1 MWRLWEPL
9 EATVRASSSATSKAS
24 VEPSKAKDRGGKQ
37 ANSETKEKDDK
48 TKVVNSTD
56 VIVTQEEPEKTVFI
70 GAEVVTNASAVDAV
84 RNILSTVEVSMPSP
98 IVAPRKS
105 FTNFSGTETGGGK
118 VVSKKHL
125 NPDEVEAVPEFME
138 KEATESHDDRKAME
152 VGSPV
157 LGPSEK
163 VKSSE
168 ETVNVDKDDSTE
180 DKADTRPRPT
190 TQTKVIDTIKDDSST
205 TATATKAKVVS
216 SADDKIEKEEET
228 SERTTRTNAREDP
241 ELENFEGLRFIKN

>member
-1 MWRLWEPL
+1 M
-9 EATVRASSSATSKAS
+9 
-24 VEPSKAKDRGGKQ
+24 
-37 ANSETKEKDDK
+37 
-48 TKVVNSTD
+48 STQLID
-56 VIVTQEEPEKTVFI
+56 VIVTQEEPEKTLFI

-98 IVAPRKS
+98 IVASRKS
-105 FTNFSGTETGGGK
+105 FTNFSEAETVGGK

-125 NPDEVEAVPEFME
+125 NPDEVEAVPESME
-138 KEATESHDDRKAME
+138 KEATESHDDQKAME
-152 VGSPV
+152 VGTPV
-157 LGPSEK
+157 PGPSKK
-163 VKSSE
+163 VKSS
-168 ETVNVDKDDSTE
+168 KDDSTE

-205 TATATKAKVVS
+205 TATATATKAKVVS
-216 SADDKIEKEEET
+216 SADDKIDKEEET

>member
-1 MWRLWEPL
+1 MSTQLSLSHKRSLRRPSLSEPSWSPRHRLWTP
-9 EATVRASSSATSKAS
+9 SGISSALSKS
-24 VEPSKAKDRGGKQ
+24 RCLLLSWLQ
-37 ANSETKEKDDK
+37 EKISQ
-48 TKVVNSTD
+48 TF
-56 VIVTQEEPEKTVFI
+56 Q
-70 GAEVVTNASAVDAV
+70 
-84 RNILSTVEVSMPSP
+84 
-98 IVAPRKS
+98 
-105 FTNFSGTETGGGK
+105 ETGGGK
-118 VVSKKHL
+118 VVSKKQSL
-125 NPDEVEAVPEFME
+125 NPDEVEAVSESIE
-138 KEATESHDDRKAME
+138 KEATEIHDDQKAME

-157 LGPSEK
+157 PVPSEK

-168 ETVNVDKDDSTE
+168 ETFNVDKDDSTE

-216 SADDKIEKEEET
+216 SADDKIDKDKET

>member
-1 MWRLWEPL
+1 M
-9 EATVRASSSATSKAS
+9 
-24 VEPSKAKDRGGKQ
+24 
-37 ANSETKEKDDK
+37 
-48 TKVVNSTD
+48 
-56 VIVTQEEPEKTVFI
+56 
-70 GAEVVTNASAVDAV
+70 VTNASAVDAV

-138 KEATESHDDRKAME
+138 KEATESHDDQKAME

-157 LGPSEK
+157 PGPSKK
-163 VKSSE
+163 VKSCE
-168 ETVNVDKDDSTE
+168 ET
-180 DKADTRPRPT
+180 
-190 TQTKVIDTIKDDSST
+190 VIDTIKDDSST

-216 SADDKIEKEEET
+216 SADDKIDKEEET
-228 SERTTRTNAREDP
+228 SERTT
-241 ELENFEGLRFIKN
+241 KNSCERGP

>member
-1 MWRLWEPL
+1 M
-9 EATVRASSSATSKAS
+9 
-24 VEPSKAKDRGGKQ
+24 
-37 ANSETKEKDDK
+37 
-48 TKVVNSTD
+48 STQLID
-56 VIVTQEEPEKTVFI
+56 VIVTQEEPEKTLFI

-105 FTNFSGTETGGGK
+105 FTNFSEAETGGGK

-125 NPDEVEAVPEFME
+125 NPDEVEAVPESME
-138 KEATESHDDRKAME
+138 KEATESHDDQKAME

-157 LGPSEK
+157 PGPSK
-163 VKSSE
+163 KDNSS
-168 ETVNVDKDDSTE
+168 KDDSTE

-216 SADDKIEKEEET
+216 SADDKIDKEEET

>member
-1 MWRLWEPL
+1 
-9 EATVRASSSATSKAS
+9 
-24 VEPSKAKDRGGKQ
+24 
-37 ANSETKEKDDK
+37 
-48 TKVVNSTD
+48 
-56 VIVTQEEPEKTVFI
+56 
-70 GAEVVTNASAVDAV
+70 
-84 RNILSTVEVSMPSP
+84 
-98 IVAPRKS
+98 
-105 FTNFSGTETGGGK
+105 
-118 VVSKKHL
+118 
-125 NPDEVEAVPEFME
+125 
-138 KEATESHDDRKAME
+138 ME
-152 VGSPV
+152 VGSSVP
-157 LGPSEK
+157 GPSKK

-205 TATATKAKVVS
+205 TATKAKVVS

>member
-1 MWRLWEPL
+1 MTRLRL
-9 EATVRASSSATSKAS
+9 
-24 VEPSKAKDRGGKQ
+24 
-37 ANSETKEKDDK
+37 
-48 TKVVNSTD
+48 
-56 VIVTQEEPEKTVFI
+56 F
-70 GAEVVTNASAVDAV
+70 
-84 RNILSTVEVSMPSP
+84 
-98 IVAPRKS
+98 
-105 FTNFSGTETGGGK
+105 
-118 VVSKKHL
+118 L
-125 NPDEVEAVPEFME
+125 NPWS
-138 KEATESHDDRKAME
+138 KATESHDDQKAME
-152 VGSPV
+152 AGSPV
-157 LGPSEK
+157 LGPSKK

>member
-1 MWRLWEPL
+1 M
-9 EATVRASSSATSKAS
+9 
-24 VEPSKAKDRGGKQ
+24 
-37 ANSETKEKDDK
+37 
-48 TKVVNSTD
+48 
-56 VIVTQEEPEKTVFI
+56 
-70 GAEVVTNASAVDAV
+70 VTNASAVDAA

-105 FTNFSGTETGGGK
+105 FTNFSEAETGGGK

-125 NPDEVEAVPEFME
+125 NPDEVEAVPESME

-152 VGSPV
+152 VESPV

-180 DKADTRPRPT
+180 DKADTRPRRT
-190 TQTKVIDTIKDDSST
+190 TRTKVIDTVKDDSST
-205 TATATKAKVVS
+205 TATS
-216 SADDKIEKEEET
+216 G
-228 SERTTRTNAREDP
+228 RTTRTKVITSTTYAEPSDK
-241 ELENFEGLRFIKN
+241 EEVTS

>member
-105 FTNFSGTETGGGK
+105 FTNFSEAETGGGK

-125 NPDEVEAVPEFME
+125 NPDEVEAVPESME
-138 KEATESHDDRKAME
+138 NETTESHDNHKAME

-157 LGPSEK
+157 LGSGFWVPPRRLNPPKKQSML
-163 VKSSE
+163 
-168 ETVNVDKDDSTE
+168 
-180 DKADTRPRPT
+180 TRMIQLR
-190 TQTKVIDTIKDDSST
+190 IKLTLDQ
-205 TATATKAKVVS
+205 
-216 SADDKIEKEEET
+216 
-228 SERTTRTNAREDP
+228 
-241 ELENFEGLRFIKN
+241 GQQLRSKL

>member
-24 VEPSKAKDRGGKQ
+24 VEPSKVKDRGGKQ

-138 KEATESHDDRKAME
+138 KEATESHDDQKAME

-157 LGPSEK
+157 PGPSKK
-163 VKSSE
+163 VKSCE
-168 ETVNVDKDDSTE
+168 ET
-180 DKADTRPRPT
+180 
-190 TQTKVIDTIKDDSST
+190 VIDTIKDDSST

>member
-1 MWRLWEPL
+1 M

-138 KEATESHDDRKAME
+138 KEATESHDDQKAME

-157 LGPSEK
+157 PGPSKK
-163 VKSSE
+163 VKSCE
-168 ETVNVDKDDSTE
+168 ETVNVEKDDSTE

>member
-1 MWRLWEPL
+1 M
-9 EATVRASSSATSKAS
+9 
-24 VEPSKAKDRGGKQ
+24 
-37 ANSETKEKDDK
+37 
-48 TKVVNSTD
+48 STQLID
-56 VIVTQEEPEKTVFI
+56 VIVTQEEPEKTLFI

-98 IVAPRKS
+98 IVASRKS
-105 FTNFSGTETGGGK
+105 LTNFSEAETGGGK

-125 NPDEVEAVPEFME
+125 NPDEVEAVPESME
-138 KEATESHDDRKAME
+138 KEATESHDDQKAME

-157 LGPSEK
+157 PGPSKK
-163 VKSSE
+163 VKSS
-168 ETVNVDKDDSTE
+168 KDDSTE

-216 SADDKIEKEEET
+216 SADDKIDKEEET

>member
-1 MWRLWEPL
+1 
-9 EATVRASSSATSKAS
+9 
-24 VEPSKAKDRGGKQ
+24 
-37 ANSETKEKDDK
+37 
-48 TKVVNSTD
+48 
-56 VIVTQEEPEKTVFI
+56 
-70 GAEVVTNASAVDAV
+70 
-84 RNILSTVEVSMPSP
+84 MPSS

-105 FTNFSGTETGGGK
+105 FTNFSEAETGGGK

-125 NPDEVEAVPEFME
+125 NPDEVEAVPESME
-138 KEATESHDDRKAME
+138 KEATESHDDQKAME

-157 LGPSEK
+157 PGPSKK
-163 VKSSE
+163 VKSS
-168 ETVNVDKDDSTE
+168 KDDSTE

-216 SADDKIEKEEET
+216 SADDKIDKEEET